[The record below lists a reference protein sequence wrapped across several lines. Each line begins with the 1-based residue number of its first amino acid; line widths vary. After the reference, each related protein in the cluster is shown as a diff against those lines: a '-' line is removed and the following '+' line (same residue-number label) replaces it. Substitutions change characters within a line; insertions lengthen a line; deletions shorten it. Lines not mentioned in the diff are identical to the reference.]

1 MQRKFE
7 RSLASLEH
15 IFSFIRQ
22 FTESNAL
29 DEGLAF
35 TLNLVVEELFT
46 NMVKYNKGENDIQ
59 IELEKQDAKVLVR
72 LIDYDVDS
80 FDITKAEEVDVG
92 QHLEERRVGG
102 LGLHLVK
109 QMMDEIKYEYENEN
123 RTSKITLIKH
133 LES

>member
-59 IELEKQDAKVLVR
+59 IELEKQDGKVLVR
-72 LIDYDVDS
+72 LIDYDVDA
-80 FDITKAEEVDVG
+80 FDITKAEEVDVD